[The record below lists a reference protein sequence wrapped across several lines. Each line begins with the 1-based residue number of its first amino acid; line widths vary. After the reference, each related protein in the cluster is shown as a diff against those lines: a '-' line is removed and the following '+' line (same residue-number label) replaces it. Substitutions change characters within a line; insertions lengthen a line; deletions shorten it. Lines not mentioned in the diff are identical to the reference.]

1 MSARLSFLSLIFA
14 DKKMSN
20 SDDDFQDLP
29 DPPYTPMPSLKN
41 ATKQKFKPPIS
52 KKPDIV
58 KKPYFELKN
67 NELISLKVND
77 DWFLN
82 FYLVI
87 PYFRL
92 LDLRKLI

>member
-82 FYLVI
+82 FYIVI

-92 LDLRKLI
+92 LDLRKLN

>member
-1 MSARLSFLSLIFA
+1 MLFLIFA

-20 SDDDFQDLP
+20 SDDDFQELP
-29 DPPYTPMPSLKN
+29 DPPYTPMPSPKN
-41 ATKQKFKPPIS
+41 ATKKKFKPPLS
-52 KKPDIV
+52 KKPNIV

-77 DWFLN
+77 ACFLN
-82 FYLVI
+82 LYLVI

-92 LDLRKLI
+92 LDSRKLN

>member
-1 MSARLSFLSLIFA
+1 MLLNLSGQFGIDKNKCLLSLMSARLSFLSLIFA

-77 DWFLN
+77 D
-82 FYLVI
+82 
-87 PYFRL
+87 
-92 LDLRKLI
+92 

>member
-82 FYLVI
+82 FYIVI